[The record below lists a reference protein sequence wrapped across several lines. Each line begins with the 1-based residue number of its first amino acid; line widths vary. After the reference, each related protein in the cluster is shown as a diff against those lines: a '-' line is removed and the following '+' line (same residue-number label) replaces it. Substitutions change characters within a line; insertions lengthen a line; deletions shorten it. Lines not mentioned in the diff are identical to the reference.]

1 MTFRIPVGFV
11 GEISRCRGA
20 SLAFGLWL
28 LVVVDAM
35 LRRHRI
41 HLGLLIVRS
50 TLPI

>member
-11 GEISRCRGA
+11 GEIGVA
-20 SLAFGLWL
+20 EQAWPLAFGLWL

-41 HLGLLIVRS
+41 HLGLRIVS